1 MHCKTFLIALLPVL
15 LPVVHAATIGQV
27 NAANQA
33 LANEAD
39 SFDTNVKEL
48 GTLSAPL
55 KIQVH
60 PASTAYACPSRSH
73 L

>member
-1 MHCKTFLIALLPVL
+1 MHCKTFLISLLPFLLPVI
-15 LPVVHAATIGQV
+15 HAATIGQV
-27 NAANQA
+27 NSENQV
-33 LANEAD
+33 LASEAD

-48 GTLSAPL
+48 STLSAPL

-60 PASTAYACPSRSH
+60 PASTPYSCPSRSH